1 MKTITFW
8 ENNLKRVCPCGKE
21 MIQTDETTGGYKCPD
36 KDCWVIY
43 DYEKKEVWVGKPIT
57 I

>member
-1 MKTITFW
+1 MTW

-21 MIQTDETTGGYKCPD
+21 MIQTDETTGGYKCSD
-36 KDCWVIY
+36 KNCWVIY
-43 DYEKKEVWVGKPIT
+43 DCEKKEVWVGKLIT